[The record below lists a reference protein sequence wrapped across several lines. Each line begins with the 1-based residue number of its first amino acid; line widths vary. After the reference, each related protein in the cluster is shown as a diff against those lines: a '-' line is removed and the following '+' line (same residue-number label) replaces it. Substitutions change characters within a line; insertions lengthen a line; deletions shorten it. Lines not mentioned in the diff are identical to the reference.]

1 MFNQTIVSLIT
12 PPMMGAVAVIRMS
25 GDDALEIAQ
34 QMFSRTITEPN
45 RVYYGR
51 IVDKQEIVDEVVL
64 TYFKGPRSFTGEDVV
79 EISCHGSMLVAN
91 QIISLAISLG
101 IFIDNK

>member
-34 QMFSRTITEPN
+34 QMFSRKISEPN

-51 IVDKQEIVDEVVL
+51 IVDKQE
-64 TYFKGPRSFTGEDVV
+64 
-79 EISCHGSMLVAN
+79 
-91 QIISLAISLG
+91 
-101 IFIDNK
+101 